1 MLKYTTRNYFFNF
14 LIAFPLK
21 EQKSAKLH
29 KARISQSKFFFIN
42 VVYFN
47 LKLELRSLTFSKG
60 FNWSNH
66 IPQSN
71 NLVRITIRRGQNMNI
86 WGR

>member
-29 KARISQSKFFFIN
+29 KAPFPRANFFLLMLFILTW
-42 VVYFN
+42 N
-47 LKLELRSLTFSKG
+47 L
-60 FNWSNH
+60 NYA
-66 IPQSN
+66 
-71 NLVRITIRRGQNMNI
+71 V
-86 WGR
+86 